1 MAILSKP
8 ALYENILQAN
18 VTMLLYLTH
27 CKLPFYNQMD
37 FNTNSRHQIEISLE
51 IIKTIFYNGNF
62 IDLML
67 PIKILPNVLVKLGIA
82 TYTTT
87 ICVFRL
93 SELR

>member
-1 MAILSKP
+1 
-8 ALYENILQAN
+8 
-18 VTMLLYLTH
+18 
-27 CKLPFYNQMD
+27 MD

-67 PIKILPNVLVKLGIA
+67 PIKILPNVLVKFGIA